1 MKLTFVVSIESGRL
15 MRNPL
20 LFFIEGHDKG
30 SSKDFPSEI
39 AFIEAIV
46 ENGLV

>member
-15 MRNPL
+15 MRHPL

-30 SSKDFPSEI
+30 SSEDFAAEI
-39 AFIEAIV
+39 AFVEAIV